1 MWPHEREKREKIEE
15 MTKRETEKDR
25 EKKGRERKSSFGFCK
40 REISQEN
47 FECVRV
53 RVCECMC
60 ASACVRVRVCECVCV
75 CRDKKLKSLLEGF
88 ETKNC

>member
-15 MTKRETEKDR
+15 MTKRGTEKDR

-53 RVCECMC
+53 HVCECMC
-60 ASACVRVRVCECVCV
+60 VSAFVRVSVCLQGQKTE
-75 CRDKKLKSLLEGF
+75 KSFGRI
-88 ETKNC
+88 